1 MTLEEYI
8 DQKRKEESKY
18 DFIDRDFLNYF
29 TLTWR
34 FNHLPIN
41 VSEEYIEESTNLYSG
56 QIEQANLIDSKF
68 KNITNRENQTLKIS
82 KNEFKDIANVYFDNI
97 YIHLFFIKNDE
108 YATYKDSDNKY
119 NDYNEIRWNAERKTF
134 NFIEINVYIKKT
146 SNTIKDLILHEL
158 RHYFDDYNSFKTC
171 NTILDIAK
179 NNSKYKRFN
188 YVDSD
193 NVFDE
198 NVKQINNILS
208 NIEQHAYIGQL
219 LGQITDILKHK
230 KYKSIYQ
237 AIVEL
242 IKSKEYKKYKNLKK
256 FVINI
261 IHDKNLQTKYIES
274 YRKIT
279 HTSLSDSKIIEQ
291 LNNKFNK
298 FWFTLQ
304 KGIYQYIEKNHIV
317 NESLLSVSTKN
328 FIKQL

>member
-8 DQKRKEESKY
+8 DQKYKEESKY
-18 DFIDRDFLNYF
+18 DFIDRDVLNYF

-34 FNHLPIN
+34 LNHLPIN

-56 QIEQANLIDSKF
+56 QIEQANLINDKF
-68 KNITNRENQTLKIS
+68 KNITNKENQTLKIS

-97 YIHLFFIKNDE
+97 
-108 YATYKDSDNKY
+108 
-119 NDYNEIRWNAERKTF
+119 
-134 NFIEINVYIKKT
+134 
-146 SNTIKDLILHEL
+146 
-158 RHYFDDYNSFKTC
+158 
-171 NTILDIAK
+171 DI
-179 NNSKYKRFN
+179 
-188 YVDSD
+188 
-193 NVFDE
+193 FDE

-208 NIEQHAYIGQL
+208 NIEQRAYIGQL
-219 LGQITDILKHK
+219 LGQITDILKNK

-237 AIVEL
+237 AIIEL
-242 IKSKEYKKYKNLKK
+242 IKSEEYNKYKNLKK
-256 FVINI
+256 FVITI
-261 IHDKNLQTKYIES
+261 IHDKDLQIKYIES

-328 FIKQL
+328 LIKQS

>member
-1 MTLEEYI
+1 MILEEYI
-8 DQKRKEESKY
+8 DQKRKEEAKY

-34 FNHLPIN
+34 LNHLPIN

-56 QIEQANLIDSKF
+56 QIEQANLIDDKF

-82 KNEFKDIANVYFDNI
+82 KKEFKDIANVYFDNI

-108 YATYKDSDNKY
+108 YATYKDSDSKY
-119 NDYNEIRWNAERKTF
+119 NDYNEIRWNVKHKTF

-158 RHYFDDYNSFKTC
+158 RHYWDDYNSFKTC

-193 NVFDE
+193 AIFDK

-208 NIEQHAYIGQL
+208 NIEQRAYIGQL
-219 LGQITDILKHK
+219 LGQITDILKRK

-242 IKSKEYKKYKNLKK
+242 IKSEEYNKYKNLKK
-256 FVINI
+256 FVITI
-261 IHDKNLQTKYIES
+261 IHDKDLQIQYIES

-328 FIKQL
+328 LITQL